1 LDAKQIV
8 EAGLFL
14 STEPVPLGR
23 LAELAG
29 VERERVQE
37 IVERLREE
45 YSARGSAIQI
55 LRVDEERYVMQV
67 KPEVAAL
74 AGELA
79 KPEVS
84 RELLKTL
91 AIIALRQPVTQAE
104 VVKMRGSSA
113 YAHVKEL
120 VSLGFVESVRA
131 GRTRMLTTTK
141 KFADY
146 FGLSRNLEEQK
157 KQIARMLTGSR

>member
-1 LDAKQIV
+1 LDVKQIV

-14 STEPVPLGR
+14 STEPVSAAR

-29 VERERVQE
+29 VERAQVLEVL
-37 IVERLREE
+37 ERLREE

-55 LRVDEERYVMQV
+55 VQVDEERYVMQV
-67 KPEVAAL
+67 KPGLAVL

-79 KPEVS
+79 KPELG
-84 RELLKTL
+84 REVLKTL
-91 AIIALRQPVTQAE
+91 AVIALRQPITQAE
-104 VVKMRGSSA
+104 LVKMRGSSA

-131 GRTRMLTTTK
+131 GRTRMLTTTG

-146 FGLSRNLEEQK
+146 FGLSRNMEEQK
-157 KQIARMLTGSR
+157 KQIARMLTGTR